1 MAYNVLKRP
10 MFKRGGSTTGTGI
23 MSHVESKKIG
33 GGTISGNNMPN
44 NRTGFQNPLFGLISE
59 GMANELSRGAYK
71 SPGQYNIDAGA
82 RARQNLLSNLQ
93 RYGKKGL
100 EFLRGAGQRSAG
112 FFGLNRIPVP
122 PGVASAATSTATM
135 AAPFAPVGIMAYLN
149 RPKTDVALDVM
160 RSEPASTFDETSLFE
175 YEDYARRMKEAE
187 KQGKEIGFLDI
198 FKSSKDKDKQAA
210 AAAVEKTGDED
221 DFEVSGLP
229 ARVKPGETAIDA
241 VFNRA
246 TESKKPKYEET
257 DLRTRV
263 QKEADEIMNL
273 IKDEDLDKAE
283 AALLVSKALKT
294 SGSIS
299 DKIDAAV
306 TDARS
311 IAKRKASESKAAKL
325 MAYKT
330 IKEEDIAKI
339 KSGELPGI
347 SKVIKRL
354 SDLKASDP
362 KTLSGAE
369 KQELASLED
378 YLKKETYGEKQ
389 ILSYMSSVLAANRDK
404 IPALERKINDLKSE
418 GSLDEDEKADL
429 ARAEKELETLKYYEN
444 VLGVGT
450 TAGVN
455 LAEGGRVKYA
465 DGTEDPNA
473 PEIESD
479 EMAGG
484 SNVFPTKTVE
494 KLTFAELR
502 QKLPQE
508 ITNDIVQLIANSEE
522 ALQDFAYIATQKDIN
537 DFNIKYGV
545 NLVLPPQ
552 KG

>member
-1 MAYNVLKRP
+1 

-23 MSHVESKKIG
+23 MSHVEPRVKAAG
-33 GGTISGNNMPN
+33 GYFPMQTTGSSLLDPN
-44 NRTGFQNPLFGLISE
+44 T
-59 GMANELSRGAYK
+59 LSNVERGD
-71 SPGQYNIDAGA
+71 I
-82 RARQNLLSNLQ
+82 ARQRFLQ
-93 RYGKKGL
+93 SLKKYGSKGL
-100 EFLRGAGQRSAG
+100 EFLKGAGQRSAG
-112 FFGLNRIPVP
+112 FFGLNRIP
-122 PGVASAATSTATM
+122 PGAVSATTTGATM
-135 AAPFAPVGIMAYLN
+135 AAPFVPVGIMAYLN

-160 RSEPASTFDETSLFE
+160 RSEPASTFDETGLFE

-210 AAAVEKTGDED
+210 AVAVEKLD
-221 DFEVSGLP
+221 
-229 ARVKPGETAIDA
+229 
-241 VFNRA
+241 
-246 TESKKPKYEET
+246 TENNDIPDPDQEGSPLKKPKYEET

-263 QKEADEIMNL
+263 QKEADEIMGL
-273 IKDEDLDKAE
+273 LKDENLDKAE
-283 AALLVSKALKT
+283 AALLISKALKT
-294 SGSIS
+294 PGSIS

-306 TDARS
+306 TDARG
-311 IAKRKASESKAAKL
+311 IALRKSKEAKSAKL
-325 MAYKT
+325 AAYQT
-330 IKEEDIAKI
+330 IKEQDIAKI
-339 KSGELPGI
+339 KAGELPGI

-389 ILSYMSSVLAANRDK
+389 VLSYMSSVLAANRDK

-429 ARAEKELETLKYYEN
+429 ARAEKELDTLKYYEK

-455 LAEGGRVKYA
+455 LAEGGRVNYA

-473 PEIESD
+473 PQIESD

>member
-1 MAYNVLKRP
+1 MAYNVFKRP

-23 MSHVESKKIG
+23 MSHVEPRVKAAG
-33 GGTISGNNMPN
+33 GYFPMQTNGSRAMLSTGSSLLDPN
-44 NRTGFQNPLFGLISE
+44 T
-59 GMANELSRGAYK
+59 LSNVERGD
-71 SPGQYNIDAGA
+71 I
-82 RARQNLLSNLQ
+82 ARQRFLQ
-93 RYGKKGL
+93 SLKKYGSKGL
-100 EFLRGAGQRSAG
+100 EFLKGAGQRSAG
-112 FFGLNRIPVP
+112 FFGLNRIP
-122 PGVASAATSTATM
+122 PGAVSATTTGATM

-473 PEIESD
+473 PQIESD

>member
-23 MSHVESKKIG
+23 MSHVEPRVKAAG
-33 GGTISGNNMPN
+33 GYFPMQTTGSSLLDPN
-44 NRTGFQNPLFGLISE
+44 T
-59 GMANELSRGAYK
+59 LSNVERGD
-71 SPGQYNIDAGA
+71 I
-82 RARQNLLSNLQ
+82 ARQRFLQ
-93 RYGKKGL
+93 SLKTYGSKGL
-100 EFLRGAGQRSAG
+100 EFLKGAGQRSAG
-112 FFGLNRIPVP
+112 FFGLNRIP
-122 PGVASAATSTATM
+122 PGAVSATTTGATM

-263 QKEADEIMNL
+263 QKEADEIMDL

-294 SGSIS
+294 PGSIS

-389 ILSYMSSVLAANRDK
+389 ILSYMSNVLAANRDN
-404 IPALERKINDLKSE
+404 IPSLERRIRDYKAE
-418 GSLDEDEKADL
+418 GIDKLDEDEKADL
-429 ARAEKELETLKYYEN
+429 AKAEQELETLKYYEK

-450 TAGVN
+450 NAGVN
-455 LAEGGRVKYA
+455 LAEGGRVNYA

-473 PEIESD
+473 PQIESD